1 MVYKKF
7 LFDLKQICLNR
18 SIPIISDNT
27 MEFLESILIQHKPKY
42 CLEIWWAI
50 WYSSIFLS
58 NTIKQWNWQL
68 ISFEISYPNYKEWLQ
83 NLKLSNTNNI
93 ISYNFDFKNVPLKE
107 IINSSLNFVFID
119 WMKKEYLDYYISVS
133 QFLDN
138 NCIIIFDDI
147 IKYKYKL
154 NNLYSF
160 LNKNQ
165 INFEILQ
172 LDDDDGVMMLV
183 NK

>member
-1 MVYKKF
+1 
-7 LFDLKQICLNR
+7 
-18 SIPIISDNT
+18 
-27 MEFLESILIQHKPKY
+27 
-42 CLEIWWAI
+42 
-50 WYSSIFLS
+50 
-58 NTIKQWNWQL
+58 
-68 ISFEISYPNYKEWLQ
+68 
-83 NLKLSNTNNI
+83 
-93 ISYNFDFKNVPLKE
+93 
-107 IINSSLNFVFID
+107 
-119 WMKKEYLDYYISVS
+119 MKKEYLDYYISVS